1 MNVCMY
7 THTYIHDIHTYIHDI
22 YIFLYNNIDLKAMN
36 REFGMGQFG
45 HPR

>member
-7 THTYIHDIHTYIHDI
+7 THTYIHDIHTYINI
-22 YIFLYNNIDLKAMN
+22 YLYNNIDLKAMN